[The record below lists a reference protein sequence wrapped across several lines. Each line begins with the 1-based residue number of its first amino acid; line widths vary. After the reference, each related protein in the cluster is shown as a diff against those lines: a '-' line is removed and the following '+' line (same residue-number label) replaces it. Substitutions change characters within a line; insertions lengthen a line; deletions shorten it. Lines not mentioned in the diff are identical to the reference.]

1 MYDKLLSEVDY
12 RFSRS
17 SGPGGQS
24 VNKVSTQVELLFNV
38 LESNILTEDQKNII
52 MTQLSNRITV
62 LGVLVLRSDETRSQL
77 KNREL
82 VNFRFLHLIE
92 DALVP
97 VKKRKPTK
105 PTRSSVQR
113 RLTDK
118 KKQSEKKKHRRVD
131 ED

>member
-1 MYDKLLSEVDY
+1 MYEELLSEVDY

-38 LESNILTEDQKNII
+38 LESNMLTEDQKNII
-52 MTQLSNRITV
+52 MTKLSNRITV

-82 VNFRFLHLIE
+82 VNLRFLHLIE
-92 DALVP
+92 DAFVP
-97 VKKRKPTK
+97 VKKRKSTK

-118 KKQSEKKKHRRVD
+118 KKQSDKKKYRRLD